1 MILGILDLHLKQKG
15 KLQQMTGVD
24 SDSQQMSIG
33 VEELLAQ
40 LQHLKTIVFSG
51 SLVVETSKSLSWS
64 FFWRLG
70 RLSWPAGGT
79 NAEERW
85 QRNLASC
92 CSGLTDAQL
101 AQMGSGEGLQRQYST
116 IVQLLG
122 RGLVQRQQLG
132 SLMLNAIAEI
142 LFDIIQ
148 HCETSGDR
156 LSYQTIADDP
166 TSKLGALLPMVEV
179 EQAFP
184 KAIQAWQTWQEAGLT
199 SYSPNLFPFIQQP
212 DILKAKTSP
221 STYQGIVSL
230 VDGSRTLR
238 GIAHKSNQ
246 DLTALTKFL
255 IPLVKLGA
263 IAFSDVPSA
272 SKCDLPVINN
282 ATPSPKQP
290 LIACVDDSPVVC
302 QTLEKI
308 LKQHN
313 YRFLGIQDSL
323 KAIPMLLK
331 SKPDFIFLD
340 LLMPVTNGYE
350 VCAQL
355 RKTPSFK
362 DVPIV
367 ILTGRDGLVDRM
379 RAKMVGSTDFLS
391 KPVEVEQ
398 LLKMIDKYLSIG
410 APT

>member
-1 MILGILDLHLKQKG
+1 
-15 KLQQMTGVD
+15 MTGVD
-24 SDSQQMSIG
+24 SDSQQMSLG

-40 LQHLKTIVFSG
+40 LQHLKTLVFSG
-51 SLVVETSKSLSWS
+51 SLVVEASKSLSWS

-70 RLSWPAGGT
+70 RLSWPSGGA
-79 NAEERW
+79 NSQERW
-85 QRNLASC
+85 QRNLELCGS
-92 CSGLTDAQL
+92 SLTDAQL
-101 AQMGSGEGLQRQYST
+101 SQMGSGEGLHRQYTT

-122 RGLVQRQQLG
+122 RGLVQRQQLAN
-132 SLMLNAIAEI
+132 LMLNAIAEI

-148 HCETSGDR
+148 YCETSGDR
-156 LSYQTIADDP
+156 LSYQTVADDP
-166 TSKLGALLPMVEV
+166 TSKLSALLPMVEI

-184 KAIQAWQTWQEAGLT
+184 KALQTWQTWQNTGLT
-199 SYSPNLFPFIQQP
+199 TYSPNLFPVIQQP
-212 DILKAKTSP
+212 DLLKAKTSP
-221 STYQGIVSL
+221 STYQGIVSV
-230 VDGSRTLR
+230 VDGTRTLR
-238 GIAHKSNQ
+238 GIANKTNQ

-263 IAFSDVPSA
+263 IAFSDVPTA
-272 SKCDLPVINN
+272 SKCDLPVTNN
-282 ATPSPKQP
+282 ATPSQQP

-308 LKQHN
+308 LKQQN

-323 KAIPMLLK
+323 KAIPLLLK
-331 SKPDFIFLD
+331 NKPDFIFLD

-350 VCAQL
+350 LCAQL
-355 RKTPSFK
+355 RKTPSLK

-410 APT
+410 AQT

>member
-1 MILGILDLHLKQKG
+1 
-15 KLQQMTGVD
+15 MTGVD
-24 SDSQQMSIG
+24 SDSQQMSLG

-40 LQHLKTIVFSG
+40 LQHLKTLVFSG
-51 SLVVETSKSLSWS
+51 SLVVEASKSLSWS

-70 RLSWPAGGT
+70 RLSWPAGGA
-79 NAEERW
+79 NSEERW
-85 QRNLASC
+85 QRNLALC
-92 CSGLTDAQL
+92 CPSLTDAQW
-101 AQMGSGEGLQRQYST
+101 AQIGSGQGLHRQYST

-122 RGLVQRQQLG
+122 RGLVQRQQLA

-148 HCETSGDR
+148 HCETSGAR
-156 LSYQTIADDP
+156 LSYQTTSDDP
-166 TSKLGALLPMVEV
+166 TSKLGALLPMVEI

-184 KAIQAWQTWQEAGLT
+184 KASQAWQKWQEAGLA
-199 SYSPNLFPFIQQP
+199 SYSPNLFPVIQKP
-212 DILKAKTSP
+212 DILQSKTSP

-230 VDGSRTLR
+230 VDGTKTLR
-238 GIAHKSNQ
+238 GIAYKSNQ

-263 IAFSDVPSA
+263 IAFSEVSTY
-272 SKCDLPVINN
+272 SKCDLPAINS
-282 ATPSPKQP
+282 ATPSQQPP

-302 QTLEKI
+302 QTLEQI

-323 KAIPMLLK
+323 KAIPLLLK

-350 VCAQL
+350 LCAQL
-355 RKTPSFK
+355 RKTPSLK

-391 KPVEVEQ
+391 KPVEIEQ
-398 LLKMIDKYLSIG
+398 LIKIINKYL
-410 APT
+410 PTGVQT